1 MIEERV
7 TKALGVGLVYFTL
20 CFVIQLVLPACVP

>member
-7 TKALGVGLVYFTL
+7 TKALGVGRVDFTL
-20 CFVIQLVLPACVP
+20 RFVIQLVLSACVP